1 MIAPWGNKIPLELLL
16 FYMNNSILL
25 TLMKPSILVGG
36 QAVIDGV
43 MMRVPGAYSTAVR
56 DPDKLI
62 KIERHE
68 FVSLTENSSFWKIP
82 ILRGMVS
89 LFESMKI
96 GIKTLQWSAD
106 ISIPE
111 KEAKEENKL
120 LNWLTTTFAIVLS
133 VVLFMV
139 CPYWI
144 ITHLFEIEKKA
155 MLFNLTAG
163 LMRITF
169 FLLYLMA
176 ISMLMDVKKLFQYHG
191 VFAFI
196 DTIIMGIA
204 GQINLWMRLMFH
216 LPLLPLVA
224 GIAYEI
230 IKLTTRSN
238 NALFQWLQKPGLW
251 LQNITT
257 KPPEDSMVEVAI
269 TALKSAF
276 GDRYEEVSG
285 SEYVAETIE

>member
-56 DPDKLI
+56 DSDKLI

-82 ILRGMVS
+82 IFRGMVS

-96 GIKTLQWSAD
+96 GIKTLQWSVD

-139 CPYWI
+139 CP
-144 ITHLFEIEKKA
+144 T
-155 MLFNLTAG
+155 G
-163 LMRITF
+163 
-169 FLLYLMA
+169 
-176 ISMLMDVKKLFQYHG
+176 
-191 VFAFI
+191 
-196 DTIIMGIA
+196 
-204 GQINLWMRLMFH
+204 
-216 LPLLPLVA
+216 
-224 GIAYEI
+224 
-230 IKLTTRSN
+230 
-238 NALFQWLQKPGLW
+238 
-251 LQNITT
+251 
-257 KPPEDSMVEVAI
+257 
-269 TALKSAF
+269 
-276 GDRYEEVSG
+276 
-285 SEYVAETIE
+285 

>member
-1 MIAPWGNKIPLELLL
+1 
-16 FYMNNSILL
+16 
-25 TLMKPSILVGG
+25 MKPSILVGG

-68 FVSLTENSSFWKIP
+68 FVSLAENSSFWKIP

-111 KEAKEENKL
+111 KEAKEKNKL
-120 LNWLTTTFAIVLS
+120 LNWFTTTFAIVLS
-133 VVLFMV
+133 IVLFMV

-176 ISMLMDVKKLFQYHG
+176 ISMLNDVKKTFSISWCRTPSYL
-191 VFAFI
+191 
-196 DTIIMGIA
+196 
-204 GQINLWMRLMFH
+204 
-216 LPLLPLVA
+216 
-224 GIAYEI
+224 
-230 IKLTTRSN
+230 
-238 NALFQWLQKPGLW
+238 
-251 LQNITT
+251 
-257 KPPEDSMVEVAI
+257 
-269 TALKSAF
+269 
-276 GDRYEEVSG
+276 
-285 SEYVAETIE
+285 